1 MKWTYVPAHT
11 VKTPVID
18 NGYIRW
24 TFKLEAS
31 CWKLKGGRDAVE
43 ASYDLI
49 IEGASTIGPSEE
61 DNNGLSPDVT
71 PAR

>member
-1 MKWTYVPAHT
+1 M
-11 VKTPVID
+11 ISS
-18 NGYIRW
+18 GLR
-24 TFKLEAS
+24 
-31 CWKLKGGRDAVE
+31 KLKGGRDAVE